1 MLSGQENAGGSGQ
14 MKIAAPDCGAFQR
27 SPYSDSVF
35 HESMNT
41 SAQAQQTIH
50 EDDVAA
56 IDQLGQLYANLN
68 SELGKVI
75 IGQQEVIERL
85 AISIFGRGHSLLMG
99 VPGLAKTLLISSLAQ
114 TMSLTFSRIQFT
126 PDLMPM
132 DITGTDILQD
142 DVTGGK
148 RIFEFVK
155 GPIFAN
161 IVLADEINRAPAKT
175 QAALLEAM
183 QEHKVTIMGKTFHLD
198 QPFFVLATQNPVEQE
213 GTYPLPEAQLD
224 RFMFLIEVG
233 YPSADEELRIARET
247 TGDVRNTLNH
257 IISGEELMRFQSLV
271 RRLPVPDHLYDYAV
285 SLVRRTR
292 PDDPTAPDWIKQYV
306 SWGAGPRAVQYLI
319 LGAKARAALQG
330 SYMARME
337 DIEAV
342 AEPVLVHRVLTNFT
356 AESEGFSSKKIVS
369 RLIEE
374 TSKDA

>member
-1 MLSGQENAGGSGQ
+1 
-14 MKIAAPDCGAFQR
+14 
-27 SPYSDSVF
+27 
-35 HESMNT
+35 
-41 SAQAQQTIH
+41 
-50 EDDVAA
+50 
-56 IDQLGQLYANLN
+56 
-68 SELGKVI
+68 
-75 IGQQEVIERL
+75 
-85 AISIFGRGHSLLMG
+85 
-99 VPGLAKTLLISSLAQ
+99 
-114 TMSLTFSRIQFT
+114 
-126 PDLMPM
+126 
-132 DITGTDILQD
+132 
-142 DVTGGK
+142 
-148 RIFEFVK
+148 
-155 GPIFAN
+155 
-161 IVLADEINRAPAKT
+161 
-175 QAALLEAM
+175 
-183 QEHKVTIMGKTFHLD
+183 
-198 QPFFVLATQNPVEQE
+198 
-213 GTYPLPEAQLD
+213 
-224 RFMFLIEVG
+224 MFLIEVG
-233 YPSADEELRIARET
+233 YPSAEEELRIARET
-247 TGDVRNTLNH
+247 TGDVRATLNH

>member
-1 MLSGQENAGGSGQ
+1 
-14 MKIAAPDCGAFQR
+14 
-27 SPYSDSVF
+27 
-35 HESMNT
+35 MNT
-41 SAQAQQTIH
+41 SSQAQQTIH

-56 IDQLGQLYANLN
+56 IDQLGQLYGNLTA
-68 SELGKVI
+68 ELGKVI
-75 IGQQEVIERL
+75 VGQQEVIERL

-99 VPGLAKTLLISSLAQ
+99 VPGLAKTLLVSSLSQ
-114 TMSLTFSRIQFT
+114 TMSLSFSRIQFT

-142 DVTGGK
+142 DMMGGK
-148 RIFEFVK
+148 RAFEFVK

-183 QEHKVTIMGKTFHLD
+183 QEHKVTVMGKTFTLD

-233 YPSADEELRIARET
+233 YPSVDEELRIARET
-247 TGDVRNTLNH
+247 TGDFRATLNR
-257 IISGEELMRFQSLV
+257 IISGEELLRFQSLV
-271 RRLPVPDHLYDYAV
+271 RRLPVPDHLYEYAV
-285 SLVRRTR
+285 TLVRRTR
-292 PDDPTAPDWIKQYV
+292 PDDPSAPEWIKQYV

-356 AESEGFSSKKIVS
+356 AESEGFSSRKIVN

-374 TSKDA
+374 TRKDA